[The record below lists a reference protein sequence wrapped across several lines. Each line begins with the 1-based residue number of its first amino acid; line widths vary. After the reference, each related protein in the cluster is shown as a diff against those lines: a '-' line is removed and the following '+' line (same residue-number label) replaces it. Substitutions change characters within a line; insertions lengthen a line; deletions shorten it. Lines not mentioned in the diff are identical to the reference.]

1 MTMPI
6 PADSPMKAEILK
18 YDDEDN
24 FDDYYYDDDFDDDFD
39 YHDGDRGP
47 HFLF

>member
-24 FDDYYYDDDFDDDFD
+24 FDDYYSHQDDDDNSDEENNYDCND
-39 YHDGDRGP
+39 Q
-47 HFLF
+47 

>member
-1 MTMPI
+1 MPI

-18 YDDEDN
+18 YDYEDN